1 MRLIDAERFEAY
13 DCKTNACAYEGEE
26 FHSYLDG
33 MQRVLEDLD
42 DAPTVDPERLPIVK
56 QLRAE
61 LGKVK
66 AERDAAV
73 RDIKWLVSGEIK
85 ACAYCKKNNP
95 YNYTCEN
102 DGMGMC
108 EHWEWRGA
116 KEG

>member
-1 MRLIDAERFEAY
+1 MRLID
-13 DCKTNACAYEGEE
+13 GEE
-26 FHSYLDG
+26 LYQIESLLKTDIVEQSKTANWLMG
-33 MQRVLEDLD
+33 QVLHDIE
-42 DAPTVDPERLPIVK
+42 ATPTVSPESLPIVK